1 MERILVITALLVLIM
16 IIVAKLNDSLKRKE
30 TFTDNRAQETVDSI
44 SVYLINLDISRDRL
58 EFMNEQCKREKI
70 EYARFPAVNGKELDI
85 SSMDNV
91 TNKKMTRGAVGCT
104 LSHIGI
110 WEDAERKGHEN
121 IMVLEDDVVL
131 AKNFK
136 AKLAKILSEVPDDF
150 DILYLGGSNL
160 KVKRVSPNIGV
171 PKKTKAKGTFNTGT
185 YAMVIN
191 KKALPVLLRENR
203 VISDN
208 IDQKIKNNLF
218 GKLKCYYVLPPLVT
232 HNNEMPSMRRINS
245 NQKPLT
251 SWFSKVQNRI
261 SIENF
266 TNT

>member
-1 MERILVITALLVLIM
+1 MALLVLIM

-30 TFTDNRAQETVDSI
+30 TFTDIRAQETVDSI
-44 SVYLINLDISRDRL
+44 SVYLINLDVSKDRL

-191 KKALPVLLRENR
+191 KKALPVLLRMSHALPHVLR
-203 VISDN
+203 TPGAHAPSS
-208 IDQKIKNNLF
+208 QMCYRFLF
-218 GKLKCYYVLPPLVT
+218 GSVRKNVFSRLEKYFSRRYFFCQKHSCIWHLK
-232 HNNEMPSMRRINS
+232 
-245 NQKPLT
+245 
-251 SWFSKVQNRI
+251 
-261 SIENF
+261 
-266 TNT
+266 